1 MKTAIIIGSSGMVGT
16 QLLDLLLISDEYS
29 RIISLVRRKSGI
41 QHPKLNEYIVNFDK
55 PESYKNLVKG
65 DVLFSCMGTTLA
77 QAKSKN
83 NQYRVDFTYQ
93 YEVAE
98 TAAQNNVPVYVLV
111 SSAGAN
117 AKSGAF
123 YMQMK
128 GKLDEAVSKLNFSS
142 IQIIRPGQLYGLR
155 SEKRIAEKLAIKIMF
170 FLNKLGILNKYKPI
184 HAREVAQAM
193 IVAAKNNSLHT
204 YTLDEV
210 FGLIK

>member
-93 YEVAE
+93 YQVAE

-193 IVAAKNNSLHT
+193 IVAAQNNSLHT

>member
-16 QLLDLLLISDEYS
+16 QLLDLLLISNEYS
-29 RIISLVRRKSGI
+29 QIISLVRRRSGI
-41 QHPKLNEYIVNFDK
+41 QHSKLNEHIVNFYK

-65 DVLFSCMGTTLA
+65 DVLYSCMGTTLA

-93 YEVAE
+93 YQVAE

-155 SEKRIAEKLAIKIMF
+155 TEKRIAEKLAIKIMF

-184 HAREVAQAM
+184 HAREIAQAM
-193 IVAAKNNSLHT
+193 IVAARNNSLHT

>member
-93 YEVAE
+93 YQVAE

>member
-55 PESYKNLVKG
+55 PESYKNLLKG

-93 YEVAE
+93 YQVAE